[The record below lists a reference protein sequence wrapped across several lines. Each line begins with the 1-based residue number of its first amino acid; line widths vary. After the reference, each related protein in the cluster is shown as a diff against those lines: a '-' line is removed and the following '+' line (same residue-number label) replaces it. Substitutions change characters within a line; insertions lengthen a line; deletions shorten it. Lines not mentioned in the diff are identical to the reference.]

1 MKDNF
6 ETGWLANLSRTFTE
20 NFDLR
25 PPNSDVNL
33 IIIHCIS
40 LPPGHYGGN
49 FISEFF
55 TNRLDFKADSYFS
68 NLKGIKVSPHIYI
81 DRLGEATQFV
91 SLNNRAW
98 HAGESL
104 WNGRRDCNNF
114 SVGIELEGTDDT
126 PFEDAQYN
134 CLTDIIMKIKAN
146 KISGSKN
153 LEIVGHS
160 DVAPIR
166 KTDPGPH
173 FLWERVR

>member
-1 MKDNF
+1 MRDNF
-6 ETGWLANLSRTFTE
+6 ASGWLVNLNRTFTE

-25 PPNSDVNL
+25 PPNLDVNL
-33 IIIHCIS
+33 IVIHCIS

-49 FISEFF
+49 FISQFF
-55 TNRLDFKADSYFS
+55 TNRLNFEANSYFNS
-68 NLKGIKVSPHIYI
+68 LRGLKVSPHIYI
-81 DRLGEATQFV
+81 DRLGKATQFV

-98 HAGESL
+98 HAGKSL

-114 SVGIELEGTDDT
+114 SIGIELEGTDHT

-134 CLTDIIMKIKAN
+134 CLTDVITKIKDC

-160 DVAPIR
+160 NVAPDR